1 MSLSMC
7 RSRASWAASREA
19 WPGDRVVLCSDG
31 LSNAVAEKEI
41 ARVLETF
48 PGDPEKA
55 AHGLVTAA

>member
-1 MSLSMC
+1 
-7 RSRASWAASREA
+7 
-19 WPGDRVVLCSDG
+19 VVLCSDG
-31 LSNAVAEKEI
+31 LSDAVAEKEI